1 MHTNR
6 MHFVLF
12 MLKLSCRR
20 NEMKKFYRNI
30 INDKRKDLNW
40 RNANFCYVS
49 TIVFTLVLIATY
61 LWGKSTILELSNSNK
76 MWDTVLIPFIH
87 SDNLHIFGNIE
98 CLVVVSLFLERR
110 CGSIKYLFVLVLSVL
125 LSPLLY
131 ISLTGFSGHGASLV
145 TFFLFGVFFVEI
157 LFNFKE
163 CFLTKYTNIFT
174 IITILLIFVLM
185 SFTTEIQFIPFTTL
199 LTKNHGSAF
208 IEGLLVGAFSNLIAN
223 KGNQKKE

>member
-1 MHTNR
+1 M
-6 MHFVLF
+6 
-12 MLKLSCRR
+12 
-20 NEMKKFYRNI
+20 
-30 INDKRKDLNW
+30 
-40 RNANFCYVS
+40 
-49 TIVFTLVLIATY
+49 TLEE
-61 LWGKSTILELSNSNK
+61 K
-76 MWDTVLIPFIH
+76 
-87 SDNLHIFGNIE
+87 
-98 CLVVVSLFLERR
+98 
-110 CGSIKYLFVLVLSVL
+110 
-125 LSPLLY
+125 
-131 ISLTGFSGHGASLV
+131 
-145 TFFLFGVFFVEI
+145 